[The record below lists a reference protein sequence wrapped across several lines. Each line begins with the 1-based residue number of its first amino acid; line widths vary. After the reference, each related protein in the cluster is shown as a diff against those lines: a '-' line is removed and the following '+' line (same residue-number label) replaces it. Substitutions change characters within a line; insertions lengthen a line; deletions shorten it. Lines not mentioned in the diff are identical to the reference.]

1 MQNPPRRVS
10 SISIVSLT
18 NFPRPTCT
26 DAVASV
32 GGHTLDMDA
41 LGIDLMVIGAQKA
54 LAGPP
59 RVSVVVVS
67 ERAWAH
73 IEATPDA
80 ATASRAGLRAMG
92 IEPWIADDWAASA
105 LITSAPVP
113 PGIDGNA
120 LLERAARFDVPP
132 GRGFGD
138 LDGRIVRIAHTGVNA
153 AFHAVLAALVAYGSA
168 ARSLGALADPGA
180 AAEAVAAVYGSVAA
194 GQARRPTAME

>member
-73 IEATPDA
+73 IA
-80 ATASRAGLRAMG
+80 
-92 IEPWIADDWAASA
+92 
-105 LITSAPVP
+105 
-113 PGIDGNA
+113 
-120 LLERAARFDVPP
+120 
-132 GRGFGD
+132 
-138 LDGRIVRIAHTGVNA
+138 
-153 AFHAVLAALVAYGSA
+153 
-168 ARSLGALADPGA
+168 
-180 AAEAVAAVYGSVAA
+180 
-194 GQARRPTAME
+194 